1 MAIANA
7 RIDRFTHTLHIA
19 VLHLKSLND
28 QILAKEEEEYKYI
41 SEFMIKVKR

>member
-7 RIDRFTHTLHIA
+7 RIDRFTHTLRIA

-28 QILAKEEEEYKYI
+28 QILAKEEEEYKHM
-41 SEFMIKVKR
+41 SEFMIEVKR